1 MNATLCKK
9 AVPALTERMD
19 SVKNVKPNTKKPS
32 FFSLIYYNENKTI
45 YRAFKEFIVCLTC
58 EFRV

>member
-9 AVPALTERMD
+9 TVPALTGRVD

-32 FFSLIYYNENKTI
+32 FFSSIYDNENKTI
-45 YRAFKEFIVCLTC
+45 YRAFKEFIVCLTSLK
-58 EFRV
+58 